1 MQGIKKLEIEISE
14 WPTLEDLKEF
24 TNPEEKHTVIEYLQE
39 EYDSFVS
46 FRAGG
51 VDLLA
56 NYPEA
61 FILPIHAFCKS
72 LGQGL
77 RALAETKEARVP
89 IYLQQY
95 QVEEGCRSHFLTWR
109 LEDGYVYMGFEW
121 GGFKESPAFL
131 KELGEI
137 KLVASQLQGAIADL
151 LGDYINKVILLLRQ
165 LEGWTA
171 EDMDELFEG
180 F

>member
-1 MQGIKKLEIEISE
+1 
-14 WPTLEDLKEF
+14 
-24 TNPEEKHTVIEYLQE
+24 
-39 EYDSFVS
+39 
-46 FRAGG
+46 
-51 VDLLA
+51 
-56 NYPEA
+56 
-61 FILPIHAFCKS
+61 
-72 LGQGL
+72 
-77 RALAETKEARVP
+77 
-89 IYLQQY
+89 
-95 QVEEGCRSHFLTWR
+95 
-109 LEDGYVYMGFEW
+109 MGFEW